1 MLLNTS
7 KVYVADCHL
16 GKGVFASS
24 RIARGET
31 IFVFTGKFVTLAD
44 AVAKGDHEGDVLQIG
59 PGLYLD
65 PQSPGL
71 YINHSCAPN
80 AGIRGLRR
88 VVALRDI
95 EADEEVY
102 FDYSTTMS
110 EDRWTLRCDCRAPG
124 CRGLVEDFHTLPA
137 ALQDKYLAM
146 GIVSDFIVHQLQ
158 ESQERPRLVSK
169 VAARAAL

>member
-1 MLLNTS
+1 MLLNTI

-16 GKGVFASS
+16 GKGIFASS

-31 IFVFTGKFVTLAD
+31 IFVFTGRIITLAD
-44 AVAKGDHEGDVLQIG
+44 AVARGDHEGDVLQIG
-59 PGLYLD
+59 PDRYLE
-65 PQSPGL
+65 PVSPGL

-80 AGIRGLRR
+80 AGIRGLRH

-95 EADEEVY
+95 EPDEEVN

-110 EDRWTLRCDCRAPG
+110 EDRWTMHCDCRSPG
-124 CRGLVEDFHTLPA
+124 CRGIIDDFHTLPA

-146 GIVSDFIVHQLQ
+146 GIVSDFIVQQLQ
-158 ESQERPRLVSK
+158 GSDARLHVGSK
-169 VAARAAL
+169 VAASAAR

>member
-1 MLLNTS
+1 LDTS
-7 KVYVADCHL
+7 KVYVAACHL

-24 RIARGET
+24 RIAKGET
-31 IFVFTGKFVTLAD
+31 IFVFTGKFITLDD

-80 AGIRGLRR
+80 AGIRASRR

-95 EADEEVY
+95 EANEEVY

-110 EDRWTLRCDCRAPG
+110 EDRWTMRCDCRKPG
-124 CRGLVEDFHTLPA
+124 CRGVIEDFHTLPTA
-137 ALQDKYLAM
+137 VQDKYLAM
-146 GIVSDFIVHQLQ
+146 GIVSDFIVRELQ
-158 ESQERPRLVSK
+158 QGIARRRPVSK
-169 VAARAAL
+169 VAAHAAI